1 MVCREFTGN
10 GNEKTK
16 NNNKTKVTMK
26 KLFYLGP
33 SILDISKKV
42 MYEYW
47 HDYAEPKLRGAK
59 LCQRDADML

>member
-1 MVCREFTGN
+1 MVRREFTGN
-10 GNEKTK
+10 GNENNNN

-42 MYEYW
+42 MYEY
-47 HDYAEPKLRGAK
+47 
-59 LCQRDADML
+59 